1 MALLYKGQEL
11 EREIISIVQVVKIGQ
26 MCEDNVK

>member
-1 MALLYKGQEL
+1 MASEWLFCIKD
-11 EREIISIVQVVKIGQ
+11 RKEIISIVQVVK